1 MFLHSI
7 GDEMGSWSHSDE
19 GKHSTPRPVLWIV
32 ARGRRRFLVQS
43 MLAGTIILWILFSG
57 LFMAR
62 GYFHGLDVVYVT
74 FLETVLL
81 LSVFPFALA
90 IAYYQWKKFHKMA
103 SMGISSVADRDT
115 TRGRNEGAT
124 GGQPE
129 S

>member
-1 MFLHSI
+1 
-7 GDEMGSWSHSDE
+7 
-19 GKHSTPRPVLWIV
+19 
-32 ARGRRRFLVQS
+32 
-43 MLAGTIILWILFSG
+43 
-57 LFMAR
+57 MAR